1 MSAGF
6 DGREAENDF
15 RTYVAQYRQHLEDIR
30 AHLAGGRSL
39 GDYEE
44 VDATD
49 HVDESEGIEATGD
62 QEHTA
67 GSAADEA
74 PDLYFPLDVAKEPA
88 EDEDTW
94 TATEQDAFFHGLA
107 VYSRLRPDLIASCI
121 PTKTVPDVCAYL
133 EALEEAASHHPLPDA
148 LDRRRTA
155 PLAMGMSE
163 SWLEWEE
170 TQATRL
176 AAAEPDWEAYALNVQ
191 RQDTLATYPSD
202 TLDHARETQQA
213 QWKAE
218 DALHTLDTHKLR
230 AISHILRAD
239 EVAEDDA
246 SRPTTPMPTTPSP
259 TTSNPTAPNPLD
271 EDDAKTSARG
281 RSKSPS
287 RPRSHSSTPS
297 TRDLSPKSRRR
308 LQKRLYMRRK
318 RAEKAGTEAV
328 QDAGLLKVGRPKK
341 TRPPRKRRRRGRGED
356 QEGAG
361 EGQGRAGEDHDQD
374 GREDG
379 DEREER
385 EDDDEGGEDG
395 GEDGEAG
402 DYAHPHRGGTTAPY
416 KARRLIEE
424 SGITPAV
431 LAEHRLDL
439 FDGIGV
445 ARWLEATRDD
455 PDLEYDAPP
464 PNAVSYQFLSTLRD
478 ILVDFVTDVAQRA
491 IVSREQEVQFKAVS
505 KAWRVKS
512 TGLVL
517 TKNVEH
523 ALEMMGMAVPERPK
537 KRKRP
542 PDEDDED
549 EDAEDVEDEDASE
562 AEEEEDRSSSQHASR
577 SSSRHAS
584 GPSPRHTSEPEPDSP
599 YDLVDDLY
607 PTFFRLPRA
616 YEDDPADLMPEDT
629 DEEALERVLDE
640 EEELDA
646 EDLVAE
652 GEYEDELWSTLTDP
666 S

>member
-1 MSAGF
+1 MSAGH
-6 DGREAENDF
+6 DAQGAENEF
-15 RTYVAQYRQHLEDIR
+15 RQYVAQYRQHLEDIR

-39 GDYEE
+39 GDYEG

-49 HVDESEGIEATGD
+49 HVDEPEVPAGTGEED
-62 QEHTA
+62 
-67 GSAADEA
+67 DEA
-74 PDLYFPLDVAKEPA
+74 APAAAEDLALFFPLDVEEEHA
-88 EDEDTW
+88 EDEGTW
-94 TATEQDAFFHGLA
+94 TASEQDAFFHGLA
-107 VYSRLRPDLIASCI
+107 IYSRLRPDLIASCI

-133 EALEEAASHHPLPDA
+133 EALEEAASHHPLQDA

-155 PLAMGMSE
+155 PLAMEVSG

-176 AAAEPDWEAYALNVQ
+176 AAAEPDWEAYALNAQ
-191 RQDTLATYPSD
+191 RQDTLATFPQDTSD
-202 TLDHARETQQA
+202 PALEALQA

-218 DALHTLDTHKLR
+218 DALHTLDMHKLR
-230 AISHILRAD
+230 AISHILRVD
-239 EVAEDDA
+239 EAVEDDPA
-246 SRPTTPMPTTPSP
+246 RPVTPNLITLNP
-259 TTSNPTAPNPLD
+259 TTSNPLS
-271 EDDAKTSARG
+271 EDDADPSARG
-281 RSKSPS
+281 RSPS
-287 RPRSHSSTPS
+287 LDRSHSSTPS

-341 TRPPRKRRRRGRGED
+341 ARPLRKRRRRGRAGED
-356 QEGAG
+356 Q
-361 EGQGRAGEDHDQD
+361 GQAGEDQDQ
-374 GREDG
+374 
-379 DEREER
+379 DERE
-385 EDDDEGGEDG
+385 DADADG
-395 GEDGEAG
+395 GEGSGQEDGEG
-402 DYAHPHRGGTTAPY
+402 EEGKEDEDYAHPHRGGTTAPY
-416 KARRLIEE
+416 KARRLFEE
-424 SGITPAV
+424 ARITPAV
-431 LAEHRLDL
+431 LAEQRLNL

-455 PDLEYDAPP
+455 PDIEDAATP
-464 PNAVSYQFLSTLRD
+464 PNAVSGPLLATLRD
-478 ILVDFVTDVAQRA
+478 IVVDFVTDVAHRA
-491 IVSREQEVQFKAVS
+491 IVSREQEVHFKAIS

-512 TGLVL
+512 PGLVL

-523 ALEMMGMAVPERPK
+523 ALEMMGMAVPHRPK

-542 PDEDDED
+542 SDDGDEDG
-549 EDAEDVEDEDASE
+549 DAEDVEDEDASE
-562 AEEEEDRSSSQHASR
+562 AEEEEDRFSSRHASR

-584 GPSPRHTSEPEPDSP
+584 GSSSQQPIEPDSS

-616 YEDDPADLMPEDT
+616 YQGDNDDLMPEDT
-629 DEEALERVLDE
+629 NEEALERVLDE

-652 GEYEDELWSTLTDP
+652 GEYEDGLWSRLTDP